1 MDANKI
7 IDLLASPNGTFLL
20 CFAGFA
26 LFVGVLL
33 SKRGLLS
40 VHTKALSIG
49 VAENERDI
57 IRQQQRWAR
66 VFLMGLHPFIKEMG
80 QEGYDD
86 DLTLRCLDRATL
98 AVFEWITLN
107 HISLEEHY
115 VKVKQDELINL
126 MYSLGVKEQYRTPEF
141 RTRMENWIRDLI
153 AGLVSIRRNYK

>member
-1 MDANKI
+1 MQWLVDI
-7 IDLLASPNGTFLL
+7 LSSPNGTFII
-20 CFAGFA
+20 CFACFA
-26 LFVGVLL
+26 IFVGIIL
-33 SKRGLLS
+33 SKQGLLTI
-40 VHTKALSIG
+40 HTKAVTIG
-49 VAENERDI
+49 IADKERDI

-66 VFLMGLHPFIKEMG
+66 VFLTGLHPFIKELG
-80 QEGYDD
+80 KEDYDD

-141 RTRMENWIRDLI
+141 RLQMEKWIKELVQ
-153 AGLVSIRRNYK
+153 GLYNIRKNYK